1 MDKTRSLAVR
11 HAFAAPGFRLAT
23 VATEW
28 PRKHGIYEGSVV
40 KPVGADFVEQK
51 FFRNILVTVG
61 IGRSALCPTWS
72 MV

>member
-1 MDKTRSLAVR
+1 MLSHVFGKS
-11 HAFAAPGFRLAT
+11 
-23 VATEW
+23 
-28 PRKHGIYEGSVV
+28 RKHGIYEGSVV

-61 IGRSALCPTWS
+61 VGRSALCPTWS

>member
-1 MDKTRSLAVR
+1 VYEPAYKIKSRY
-11 HAFAAPGFRLAT
+11 AT
-23 VATEW
+23 
-28 PRKHGIYEGSVV
+28 HGIYEGSVV

-61 IGRSALCPTWS
+61 VGRSALCPTWS

>member
-1 MDKTRSLAVR
+1 MLSQGFAGLVYHRQSL
-11 HAFAAPGFRLAT
+11 
-23 VATEW
+23 
-28 PRKHGIYEGSVV
+28 RKHGIYEGSVV

-61 IGRSALCPTWS
+61 VGRSALCPTWS

>member
-1 MDKTRSLAVR
+1 MHQAGAMLSYSKACFGV
-11 HAFAAPGFRLAT
+11 P
-23 VATEW
+23 
-28 PRKHGIYEGSVV
+28 KHGIYEGSVV

-61 IGRSALCPTWS
+61 VGRSALCPTWS